1 MRHGGLVRGHG
12 LFGRSVAKRTCS
24 RRHRSLQL
32 QGDHHVRLQRRGTA
46 RWDHPGTCATA
57 DKQAVSVRGERGR
70 REWTPMGRAWR
81 TGPSE
86 SGVLRDR
93 KKRSTKSASNLQQQ
107 QQQANTIKHTA
118 RVSRSSRGYL
128 RAAARPNCLAKAY
141 LAIDITWVISGSM
154 TNRTKRKSSAIEQPH
169 PPALPQLL

>member
-1 MRHGGLVRGHG
+1 MRGHG

-70 REWTPMGRAWR
+70 REWAPIGRAWR

-93 KKRSTKSASNLQQQ
+93 KSVNLTEVEG
-107 QQQANTIKHTA
+107 AHAGGVVHILEL
-118 RVSRSSRGYL
+118 G
-128 RAAARPNCLAKAY
+128 
-141 LAIDITWVISGSM
+141 
-154 TNRTKRKSSAIEQPH
+154 EQG
-169 PPALPQLL
+169 A